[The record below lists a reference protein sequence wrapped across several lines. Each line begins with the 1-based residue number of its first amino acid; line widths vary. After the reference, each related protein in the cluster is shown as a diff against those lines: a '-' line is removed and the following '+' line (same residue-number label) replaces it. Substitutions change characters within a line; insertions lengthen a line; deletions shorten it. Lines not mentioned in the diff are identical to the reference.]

1 MNMLFN
7 FLSGGLGD
15 TASQLG
21 IKSANAND
29 IGGKV
34 LPAIKSVGTVVG
46 LLVAV
51 GMIAIISVVIMIAKK
66 QEQRSDAMTRILYVC
81 IGILFLG
88 LGGAIV
94 GFVVNLV

>member
-21 IKSANAND
+21 IQGSNAND

-34 LPAIKSVGTVVG
+34 LPAIKSVSTVVG

-51 GMIAIISVVIMIAKK
+51 GMIAIIAIIMMVSKR
-66 QEQRSDAMTRILYVC
+66 QEQRSEAMTRALYVC
-81 IGILFLG
+81 IGILLLG
-88 LGGAIV
+88 LGTAIV
-94 GFVVNLV
+94 GFVSNLI